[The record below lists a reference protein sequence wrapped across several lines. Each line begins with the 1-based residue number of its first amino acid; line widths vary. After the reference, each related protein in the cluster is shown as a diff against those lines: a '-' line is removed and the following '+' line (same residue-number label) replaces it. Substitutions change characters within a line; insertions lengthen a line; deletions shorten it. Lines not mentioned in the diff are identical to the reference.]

1 MDENVTGRAH
11 RVPTP
16 VPTPDEKNP
25 RFAGRFDSCLAHLGH
40 EQRMGEKERRAFIAL
55 LGISAGLIGFLA
67 WLSRRDT
74 P

>member
-1 MDENVTGRAH
+1 
-11 RVPTP
+11 
-16 VPTPDEKNP
+16 
-25 RFAGRFDSCLAHLGH
+25 
-40 EQRMGEKERRAFIAL
+40 MGEKERRAFIAL